1 VRGFTF
7 PRPDRGVASPIIA
20 IEGGAVGYTP
30 GSPILSRLD
39 LRIDADDRI
48 ALLGANGNGKSTF
61 AKLIAGRLEADGRQ
75 ADPHGAA
82 TQDRLFR
89 PAPAGRSEAG

>member
-1 VRGFTF
+1 VRGFSF

-48 ALLGANGNGKSTF
+48 ALLGSNGNGKSTF
-61 AKLIAGRLEADGRQ
+61 AKFIAGRLEAEDGRLI
-75 ADPHGAA
+75 
-82 TQDRLFR
+82 RWRRNSR
-89 PAPAGRSEAG
+89 PAFSPSTRWMI